1 MLIDKAEKQIYV
13 LDKVTKMPFL
23 SDFKKAIILKFSH
36 KYSINSALK
45 QNNFRII
52 RELP

>member
-1 MLIDKAEKQIYV
+1 LTRQKKQIYV
-13 LDKVTKMPFL
+13 LDKVTKMQFL
-23 SDFKKAIILKFSH
+23 SDFKKAIILEFSH